1 MKDKDIVSKEAR
13 DVRQISRARKTLT
26 RKADEDMEMVIGR
39 WLGPYFR
46 NSRSWV
52 QHLVIGS
59 GPILASLICSNA
71 SLMLTSTCGCNQP
84 GEAIRYIN
92 VHIEIMI

>member
-1 MKDKDIVSKEAR
+1 MKDKEIVSKAVR

-46 NSRSWV
+46 NQRIWF
-52 QHLVIGS
+52 QLLIIWTR
-59 GPILASLICSNA
+59 PILASFNFSQRLIDVNID
-71 SLMLTSTCGCNQP
+71 LWM
-84 GEAIRYIN
+84 
-92 VHIEIMI
+92 